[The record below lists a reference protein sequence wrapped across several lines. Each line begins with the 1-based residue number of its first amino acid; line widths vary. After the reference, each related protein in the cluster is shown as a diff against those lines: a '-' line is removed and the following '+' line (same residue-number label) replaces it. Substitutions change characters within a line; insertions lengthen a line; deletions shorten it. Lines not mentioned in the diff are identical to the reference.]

1 MKGTLELI
9 PTSIAWDPLPTDGQ
23 AARPFVIGV
32 WEAPG
37 NGVVLRLSARTLD
50 ELEAAI
56 RQARE
61 EHRKRLAG
69 RKVRG

>member
-9 PTSIAWDPLPTDGQ
+9 PTSIAWDPLPIEGQ
-23 AARPFVIGV
+23 AQRPFVLGV
-32 WEAPG
+32 WEGPG

-69 RKVRG
+69 RKVAR